1 MFAKR
6 SRCLAAILLSAF
18 FLVACGKDTF
28 EPQQV
33 AEHFAQ
39 GDFSVQYTVTTHAGF
54 YGEYQLSCEQ
64 QNDLSTVTIL
74 RPESVAGISA
84 LVQAGDAKLQYE
96 DISLDALLPEV
107 AGFAPMDVLHGL
119 VADLRTGIPEHW
131 GREGELLTLEYK
143 TTLEDGTETLKI
155 LTLQTETLDLLSA
168 ECYLNNSLILAVQV
182 ENWQWNG

>member
-6 SRCLAAILLSAF
+6 SRCLAAILLSVF

-74 RPESVAGISA
+74 GALQRKKLSSAGS
-84 LVQAGDAKLQYE
+84 QP
-96 DISLDALLPEV
+96 SLPCKC
-107 AGFAPMDVLHGL
+107 FK
-119 VADLRTGIPEHW
+119 R
-131 GREGELLTLEYK
+131 
-143 TTLEDGTETLKI
+143 
-155 LTLQTETLDLLSA
+155 
-168 ECYLNNSLILAVQV
+168 
-182 ENWQWNG
+182 